1 MLKGVLMGEY
11 LSLMM
16 LTIIFTRYYFYEGH
30 RHLDTTK
37 KIFLGCLLSAAISIS
52 LNIIC
57 ESVNPN
63 HTVLPHWLSVT
74 LNTGYFLFIGFTC
87 SLFALFLFWLTLEH
101 VYDKHCLH
109 RAIVMLSIVLG
120 LYFILLIVNLFT
132 GVLFYFDDTDTYCR
146 GPLNRCVFLMP
157 LIQLIFLFVCY
168 VRNRSSVGRSMKY
181 VMVVMPPIVVL
192 LIFASFVFPNLLLN
206 GVLSSF
212 VCLILYLSFRS
223 NTGSRDPITSLRNRG
238 SFMAE
243 LELRLKSCQPIQ
255 VISVA
260 LRSYSDINL
269 NHGQR
274 TGDALLYEV
283 ASYLERL
290 FPHGNAFR
298 TSNTTFTLILPLGTS
313 EENFTRISTI
323 EQRFQ
328 SSWNLGELQLS
339 LPFCMADLCY
349 TGETQVTA
357 EEFME
362 QLSYTVTQAKKT
374 GGLVRFSETT
384 RLEMLEK
391 KALQDLIQRSIREHR
406 FRVWYQPIYC
416 CINDNFCS
424 AEALLR
430 LNDEYGN
437 PISPERFVP
446 AAEESG
452 LICDLTWVVLEQVC
466 QLLSSN
472 DVPDSFTISI
482 NLSMQQLSDPEL
494 PQKFKV
500 YLERYQLSPSRL
512 KVEITERLLLE
523 DAQFARQ
530 QLMTLSS
537 YGIQIFMDDFGTGYS
552 NLASVLSYPF
562 TSVKLDR
569 SLIRNIPNDRP
580 AELMVR
586 TMMVLFH
593 DLEKTVVAEGVE
605 LPETAQHLISCGADM
620 IQGFHYARPMPR
632 EALIQFFRE
641 KQS

>member
-16 LTIIFTRYYFYEGH
+16 LTIIFTRYYFYEGR

-37 KIFLGCLLSAAISIS
+37 KIFLGCLLSAAASII

-63 HTVLPHWLSVT
+63 YSALPDWLGPI
-74 LNTGYFLFIGFTC
+74 LNTGYFLFTGFTC
-87 SLFALFLFWLTLEH
+87 TLLALFLFWLTLEH
-101 VYDKHCLH
+101 VYDKHCLR
-109 RAIVMLSIVLG
+109 RAIIMLSIVMG
-120 LYFILLIVNLFT
+120 LYLALLAANLFT
-132 GVLFYFDDTDTYCR
+132 GILFYFDDSGMYCR
-146 GPLNRCVFLMP
+146 GPLNRYVFLMP

-168 VRNRSSVGRSMKY
+168 VRNRISVGRSMKY
-181 VMVVMPPIVVL
+181 VMVTMPPIVVL
-192 LIFASFVFPNLLLN
+192 LILASVVFPNLLLN

-223 NTGSRDPITSLRNRG
+223 NTGSRDPITGIRNRG

-243 LELRLKSCQPIQ
+243 LELRLKGSQPIQ
-255 VISVA
+255 IISVA

-269 NHGQR
+269 NYGQR
-274 TGDALLYEV
+274 TGDALLYEI

-290 FPHGNAFR
+290 YPRGNAFR
-298 TSNTTFTLILPLGTS
+298 TSNTTFTLILPLGTT
-313 EENFTRISTI
+313 EENLTRLSTI
-323 EQRFQ
+323 QQRFQ
-328 SSWNLGELQLS
+328 SPWSLGELQLS
-339 LPFCMADLCY
+339 PTFCMADLCY
-349 TGETQVTA
+349 AADAPVTA

-362 QLSYTVTQAKKT
+362 QLSYTVTLAKKN
-374 GGLVRFSETT
+374 GGLVRFNEAL

-391 KALQDLIQRSIREHR
+391 KSLQDLIQRAIRERR

-416 CINDNFCS
+416 CVNDCFCS

-452 LICDLTWVVLEQVC
+452 QICDLTWVVLEQVC
-466 QLLSSN
+466 QLLSS
-472 DVPDSFTISI
+472 DIPAPFTVSI

-494 PQKFKV
+494 PQKLKA
-500 YLERYQLSPSRL
+500 YLEHYQITPNRL

-530 QLMTLSS
+530 QLMTLLS
-537 YGIQIFMDDFGTGYS
+537 YGIQIYMDDFGTGYS
-552 NLASVLSYPF
+552 NLSSVLNYPF
-562 TSVKLDR
+562 TSIKLDR

-586 TMMVLFH
+586 TMMSLFH
-593 DLEKTVVAEGVE
+593 DLGKTIVAEGVE
-605 LPETAQHLISCGADM
+605 HPETAQHLIECGADM

-632 EALIQFFRE
+632 EALIQFFG
-641 KQS
+641 K